1 MRVEK
6 RRVQIT
12 GGSTYIVSLPKK
24 WAEEV
29 SLKRGDYVL
38 VIPQPDLSLLL
49 VPDRVTTRG
58 DENREIT
65 LSSVRDPEACVRN
78 IIAAY
83 LMGYDVIHV
92 RLPKSPE
99 EGYTDTIKKITR
111 HKLIG
116 AEVMGETA
124 EEILIRC
131 LLKHADLPLKD
142 AINRMYVL
150 TRSMCTDLA
159 RAIEERNPRLLR
171 QIYTRDDDVDRLYF
185 FVLRQLREAVRDRK
199 ILQDLGLSTARECL
213 DYQLVARYL
222 ERMAD
227 HASRAAYV
235 LRETI
240 GETGSEVLGLL
251 KDLCEE
257 CVVVL
262 DKAMRALYRLDVEL
276 ANSVIMEA
284 KKAVDVEL
292 KAIHVLVRSSGMPL
306 ATILYIRV
314 ALESL
319 RRLCEYG
326 ADIAEIVIDIMTG
339 KESLAGSL

>member
-1 MRVEK
+1 MEK

-38 VIPQPDLSLLL
+38 LIPQPDLSLLL
-49 VPDRVTTRG
+49 VPDRVTTKRG
-58 DENREIT
+58 ENREIT
-65 LSSVRDPEACVRN
+65 LSPVRDPEACVRN
-78 IIAAY
+78 IIGAY

-99 EGYTDTIKKITR
+99 EGYTNTIKKITR

-142 AINRMYVL
+142 AINRMYML

-159 RAIEERNPRLLR
+159 RAIEERNSRLLR
-171 QIYTRDDDVDRLYF
+171 QIYARDDDIDRLYF

-199 ILQDLGLSTARECL
+199 MLQDLGLSTARECL

-235 LRETI
+235 LREAI
-240 GETGSEVLGLL
+240 GEVGSETLRLL

-262 DKAMRALYRLDVEL
+262 DEAMRALHKLDVGV
-276 ANSVIMEA
+276 ANSVIMRA
-284 KKAVDVEL
+284 KKAVEVEL
-292 KAIHVLVRSSGMPL
+292 KAIHALVRNPYL
-306 ATILYIRV
+306 PPAAILYTRV
-314 ALESL
+314 FLESL

-326 ADIAEIVIDIMTG
+326 ADIAEIVIDLMIG
-339 KESLAGSL
+339 KEPLAGSL